1 MVGAADRVRRPARVA
16 IDAVTASWTIGS
28 EGKMA
33 MRCTGLRAVRA
44 VVICVTCELWPG
56 VRRAGL
62 GKG

>member
-1 MVGAADRVRRPARVA
+1 
-16 IDAVTASWTIGS
+16 
-28 EGKMA
+28 